1 MRKRLT
7 AVLLCFCML
16 FALLPASPAW
26 AETADDV
33 KYIYY
38 NLLSDGTLTRIEGSA
53 KNATIVESSDSVERI
68 TWKGGWYVVRKGDAV
83 TFNAPIE
90 IQGDVCLILEDD
102 CSMTT
107 NKSIIVNEGN
117 SLTIY
122 GQKESSGKLKID
134 GIANAAALGSE
145 PGKNCGKIIIY
156 GGDIK
161 VTGKGNGA
169 GIGGG
174 RVGDGGSGGDGG
186 DGYDGYISIYGG
198 KVEATGGSSIA
209 GFGGGAAGIGSGL
222 DGDDYWITI
231 YGGTVTAN
239 GSGGAAGIGCGQ
251 LDKSPANRGTIT
263 IFGGD
268 VTATGGGSAAG
279 IGGSREGGT
288 INIYDGTI
296 MATGGEFAAGIGG
309 GSGNAGGSITI
320 TGGTV
325 KATGGWD
332 GAGIGGSGYGGGGT
346 INISGG
352 EVTATGGGNGAG
364 IGGGGRGGSGG
375 DITITGGTVIAKGG
389 GNGACIGCGGAGG
402 SGGAITISG
411 GMVTATEGWPGIKGD
426 TFSTGQNGNA
436 ILYANTINPSSDQ
449 SQWSG
454 IIFQGGSGQV
464 YDSQTLAGDFTVE
477 EGQTL
482 TIAEGASLTVP
493 KNITLTNKG
502 TIPITGSGVLIN
514 NGKLDNSSG
523 LVTIAGNNS
532 VVNTNTGTI
541 IRGPQSAP
549 TPGEGYTIDYKEET
563 LSILSG
569 YEVFTAQNGGTEIFS
584 GGLSDSLGKTFY
596 IRKAEYITQFASDRT
611 EFTIPTRRKAPDA
624 PTVTDRTDTTIT
636 IDAVDGMEYRLE
648 DNGQWQTGQDGSLT
662 FGGLTAEKTYTIYA
676 RYAAVTSSES
686 PAFVSEESRA
696 QATTK
701 AAPGQAPAVT
711 GIDATDTTITL
722 PYNAEWEYSTDKQN
736 WNSTHEFTG
745 LMAATEYTFYVRVAE
760 TDDAEASTE
769 TKVKVY
775 TAYAAP
781 AAGTGYTIH
790 FDTETLTIDNGYEV
804 NTAVG
809 FTGTGIADGGSLA
822 GYTGKTLYIRHAAD
836 DDGAPASAAAELL
849 IPARPAAPQG
859 VTGDILKINGADTT
873 MEYSTDNGATWTAFT
888 DETVSSISAGTYW
901 VRYPAAAGTKF
912 ASESVEVTVT
922 QRSSGGGVTTY
933 PVTVADTE
941 HGTVTASHKRAS
953 RSTLITITATPDLGY
968 ELESLTVL
976 DSRGEE
982 ITLTDKGDGK
992 YTFTMPASKVTVEAS
1007 FLPTPL
1013 PFEDVTPGAWY
1024 ESAVR
1029 YAYFHNI
1036 MEGMS
1041 ETEFAPATALTRAMA
1056 AQILYNLEGQPT
1068 VSGENEFIDVS
1079 GWYETAVTWAAENG
1093 VATGYGD
1100 GTFQPGDSI
1109 TRQEFAQMLYNYAK
1123 YKGYDLTAAG
1133 DLSQFPDSN
1142 TVADWAEAAMSWA
1155 NGNELINGHDDGT
1168 IDAAG
1173 TAIRAQAASIL
1184 MRFDQNLVKS

>member
-90 IQGDVCLILEDD
+90 IQGDVCLILEDG

-145 PGKNCGKIIIY
+145 TGQNCGKIIIY

-174 RVGDGGSGGDGG
+174 RVGDDGSGGDGG
-186 DGYDGYISIYGG
+186 D
-198 KVEATGGSSIA
+198 
-209 GFGGGAAGIGSGL
+209 
-222 DGDDYWITI
+222 
-231 YGGTVTAN
+231 
-239 GSGGAAGIGCGQ
+239 
-251 LDKSPANRGTIT
+251 
-263 IFGGD
+263 
-268 VTATGGGSAAG
+268 VTAT
-279 IGGSREGGT
+279 GGSREGGT

-296 MATGGEFAAGIGG
+296 TATGGEFAAGIGG
-309 GSGNAGGSITI
+309 GTGGDITI

-325 KATGGWD
+325 KATGGRD
-332 GAGIGGSGYGGGGT
+332 GAGIGGGSGD
-346 INISGG
+346 
-352 EVTATGGGNGAG
+352 
-364 IGGGGRGGSGG
+364 SGG
-375 DITITGGTVIAKGG
+375 DITITGGGNGAVTISGG
-389 GNGACIGCGGAGG
+389 GNGACIGCGFDGDDYW
-402 SGGAITISG
+402 ITIYG
-411 GMVTATEGWPGIKGD
+411 GMVTATERWTGINGD
-426 TFSTGQNGNA
+426 TFSTGTGGDA
-436 ILYANTINPSSDQ
+436 ILYASSINPSSDQ

-464 YDSQTLAGDFTVE
+464 YGRQTLAGGFTVE
-477 EGQTL
+477 EDQTL
-482 TIAEGASLTVP
+482 AIADGASLTIP
-493 KNITLTNKG
+493 AGITLTNEG
-502 TIPITGSGVLIN
+502 TIPITDSGVLTN
-514 NGKLDNSSG
+514 QGTLDNSSG

-532 VVNTNTGTI
+532 VVNTGTI
-541 IRGPQSAP
+541 IRGPQTAP
-549 TPGEGYTIDYKEET
+549 VAGEGYTIDYEKET
-563 LSILSG
+563 LSIHSG
-569 YEVFTAQNGGTEIFS
+569 YEVFTAQSGGTEIFS
-584 GGLSDSLGKTFY
+584 GGLSDSLGETFY
-596 IRKAEYITQFASDRT
+596 IRKAEYITQNPSGWT
-611 EFTIPTRRKAPDA
+611 EFTIPIRRGAPDA

-636 IDAVDGMEYRLE
+636 ITAETGMEYRLE
-648 DNGQWQTGQDGSLT
+648 DNDQWQTGTDGSLT

-676 RYAAVTSSES
+676 RYAAVTSGES
-686 PAFVSEESRA
+686 PDFVSEESRA

-745 LMAATEYTFYVRVAE
+745 LKAAMEYTFYVRVAE
-760 TDDAEASTE
+760 TDDAEASQIADVT
-769 TKVKVY
+769 VY

-781 AAGTGYTIH
+781 QTGEGYSINYTA
-790 FDTETLTIDNGYEV
+790 ETITINSGYEV
-804 NTAVG
+804 NTAVD
-809 FTGTGIADGGSLA
+809 FTGTEIADGSSLA
-822 GYTGKTLYIRHAAD
+822 GYTGKILYIRHAAD
-836 DDGAPASAAAELL
+836 DDGAPASAAAELP

-859 VTGDILKINGADTT
+859 VTGGTLKINGADTT

-922 QRSSGGGVTTY
+922 RRSSGGVTTY

-941 HGTVTASHKRAS
+941 YGTVTASHKRAS

-1056 AQILYNLEGQPT
+1056 AQILYNLEGQPDL
-1068 VSGENEFIDVS
+1068 SGENLGYPYEDVNAEE
-1079 GWYETAVTWAAENG
+1079 WYGNAVYWARITG

-1100 GTFQPGDSI
+1100 GTFQPTDSI

-1123 YKGYDLTAAG
+1123 YKGYDLTAEG
-1133 DLSQFPDSN
+1133 DLSQFPDSGS
-1142 TVADWAEAAMSWA
+1142 VADWAEIAMSWA

-1168 IDAAG
+1168 IDAGG
-1173 TAIRAQAASIL
+1173 TAIRTQAASIL
-1184 MRFDQNLVKS
+1184 MRFDQNLVKN

>member
-90 IQGDVCLILEDD
+90 IQGDVCLILEDG

-145 PGKNCGKIIIY
+145 TGQNCGKIIIY

-174 RVGDGGSGGDGG
+174 RVGDDGSGGDGG
-186 DGYDGYISIYGG
+186 DGHDGYISIY
-198 KVEATGGSSIA
+198 GGSSIA
-209 GFGGGAAGIGSGL
+209 GFGGG
-222 DGDDYWITI
+222 
-231 YGGTVTAN
+231 
-239 GSGGAAGIGCGQ
+239 Q
-251 LDKSPANRGTIT
+251 LYESPAN
-263 IFGGD
+263 D
-268 VTATGGGSAAG
+268 
-279 IGGSREGGT
+279 GT

-296 MATGGEFAAGIGG
+296 TATGGEFAAGIGG
-309 GSGNAGGSITI
+309 GTGGDITI

-325 KATGGWD
+325 KATGGRD
-332 GAGIGGSGYGGGGT
+332 GAGIGGGSGD
-346 INISGG
+346 SGG
-352 EVTATGGGNGAG
+352 DITITGGMVTATGGGNGAV
-364 IGGGGRGGSGG
+364 
-375 DITITGGTVIAKGG
+375 TISGG
-389 GNGACIGCGGAGG
+389 GNGACIGCGF
-402 SGGAITISG
+402 
-411 GMVTATEGWPGIKGD
+411 D
-426 TFSTGQNGNA
+426 
-436 ILYANTINPSSDQ
+436 
-449 SQWSG
+449 
-454 IIFQGGSGQV
+454 
-464 YDSQTLAGDFTVE
+464 
-477 EGQTL
+477 
-482 TIAEGASLTVP
+482 GASLTIP
-493 KNITLTNKG
+493 AGITLTNEG
-502 TIPITGSGVLIN
+502 TIPITDSGVLTN
-514 NGKLDNSSG
+514 QGTLDNSSG

-532 VVNTNTGTI
+532 VVNTGTI
-541 IRGPQSAP
+541 IRGPQTAP
-549 TPGEGYTIDYKEET
+549 VAGEGYTIDYEKET
-563 LSILSG
+563 LSIHSG
-569 YEVFTAQNGGTEIFS
+569 YEVFTAQSGGTEIFS
-584 GGLSDSLGKTFY
+584 GGLSDSLGETFY
-596 IRKAEYITQFASDRT
+596 IRKAEYITQNPSGWT
-611 EFTIPTRRKAPDA
+611 EFTIPIRRGAPDA

-636 IDAVDGMEYRLE
+636 ITAETGMEYRLE
-648 DNGQWQTGQDGSLT
+648 DNDQWQTGTDGSLT

-676 RYAAVTSSES
+676 RYAAVTSGES
-686 PAFVSEESRA
+686 PDFVSEESRA

-745 LMAATEYTFYVRVAE
+745 LKAAMEYTFYVRVAE
-760 TDDAEASTE
+760 TDDAEASQIADVT
-769 TKVKVY
+769 VY

-781 AAGTGYTIH
+781 QTGEGYSINYTA
-790 FDTETLTIDNGYEV
+790 ETITINSGYEV
-804 NTAVG
+804 NTAVD
-809 FTGTGIADGGSLA
+809 FTGTEIADGSSLA
-822 GYTGKTLYIRHAAD
+822 GYTGKILYIRHAAD
-836 DDGAPASAAAELL
+836 DDGAPASAAAELP

-859 VTGDILKINGADTT
+859 VTGGTLKINGADTT

-922 QRSSGGGVTTY
+922 RRSSGGVTTY

-941 HGTVTASHKRAS
+941 YGTVTASHKRAS

-1056 AQILYNLEGQPT
+1056 AQILYNLEGQPDL
-1068 VSGENEFIDVS
+1068 SGENLGYPYEDVNAEE
-1079 GWYETAVTWAAENG
+1079 WYGNAVYWARITG

-1100 GTFQPGDSI
+1100 GTFQPTDSI

-1123 YKGYDLTAAG
+1123 YKGYDLTAEG
-1133 DLSQFPDSN
+1133 DLSQFPDSGS
-1142 TVADWAEAAMSWA
+1142 VADWAEIAMSWA

-1168 IDAAG
+1168 IDAGG
-1173 TAIRAQAASIL
+1173 TAIRTQAASIL
-1184 MRFDQNLVKS
+1184 MRFDQNLVKN

>member
-26 AETADDV
+26 AAATANDV
-33 KYIYY
+33 EYIYY
-38 NLLSDGTLTRIEGSA
+38 NYSPSTGTLTRIEDSA
-53 KNATIVESSDSVERI
+53 ENATIVESSDSIERI
-68 TWKGGWYVVRKGDAV
+68 TWNDGWYVVKGDAV

-90 IQGDVCLILEDD
+90 IQGDVCLILEDG

-107 NKSIIVNEGN
+107 SKSIIVNEGN

-134 GIANAAALGSE
+134 GNQNIAALGSE
-145 PGKNCGKIIIY
+145 TGKNCGKIIIY

-174 RVGDGGSGGDGG
+174 RVGDGGDGH
-186 DGYDGYISIYGG
+186 YGYISIYGG

-209 GFGGGAAGIGSGL
+209 GFGGGAAGIGSGF
-222 DGDDYWITI
+222 DGDYYWITI

-251 LDKSPANRGTIT
+251 LYESPANRGTIT

-296 MATGGEFAAGIGG
+296 TAIGGEFAAGIGG
-309 GSGNAGGSITI
+309 GTGGDITI

-325 KATGGWD
+325 KATGGRD
-332 GAGIGGSGYGGGGT
+332 GAGIGGSRYGGGT

-436 ILYANTINPSSDQ
+436 ILYASSINPSSDQ

-464 YDSQTLAGDFTVE
+464 YGHQTLAGDFTVE

-493 KNITLTNKG
+493 KDITLTNKG
-502 TIPITGSGVLIN
+502 TIPITGSGVLTN
-514 NGKLDNSSG
+514 QGTLDNSSG

-532 VVNTNTGTI
+532 VVNTGTI
-541 IRGPQSAP
+541 IRGPQTAP
-549 TPGEGYTIDYKEET
+549 AAGEGCTIDYEKET

-624 PTVTDRTDTTIT
+624 PTVTDRTDTTTIT
-636 IDAVDGMEYRLE
+636 AETGMEYRLE
-648 DNGQWQTGQDGSLT
+648 DNDQWQTGTDGSLT
-662 FGGLTAEKTYTIYA
+662 FGGLTAKQTYTIYA
-676 RYAAVTSSES
+676 RYAAVTSGES
-686 PAFVSEESRA
+686 PDFVSEESRA

-701 AAPGQAPAVT
+701 AAPG
-711 GIDATDTTITL
+711 
-722 PYNAEWEYSTDKQN
+722 
-736 WNSTHEFTG
+736 
-745 LMAATEYTFYVRVAE
+745 
-760 TDDAEASTE
+760 
-769 TKVKVY
+769 
-775 TAYAAP
+775 
-781 AAGTGYTIH
+781 
-790 FDTETLTIDNGYEV
+790 
-804 NTAVG
+804 
-809 FTGTGIADGGSLA
+809 
-822 GYTGKTLYIRHAAD
+822 
-836 DDGAPASAAAELL
+836 
-849 IPARPAAPQG
+849 
-859 VTGDILKINGADTT
+859 
-873 MEYSTDNGATWTAFT
+873 
-888 DETVSSISAGTYW
+888 
-901 VRYPAAAGTKF
+901 
-912 ASESVEVTVT
+912 
-922 QRSSGGGVTTY
+922 
-933 PVTVADTE
+933 
-941 HGTVTASHKRAS
+941 
-953 RSTLITITATPDLGY
+953 
-968 ELESLTVL
+968 
-976 DSRGEE
+976 
-982 ITLTDKGDGK
+982 
-992 YTFTMPASKVTVEAS
+992 
-1007 FLPTPL
+1007 
-1013 PFEDVTPGAWY
+1013 
-1024 ESAVR
+1024 
-1029 YAYFHNI
+1029 
-1036 MEGMS
+1036 
-1041 ETEFAPATALTRAMA
+1041 
-1056 AQILYNLEGQPT
+1056 
-1068 VSGENEFIDVS
+1068 
-1079 GWYETAVTWAAENG
+1079 
-1093 VATGYGD
+1093 
-1100 GTFQPGDSI
+1100 
-1109 TRQEFAQMLYNYAK
+1109 
-1123 YKGYDLTAAG
+1123 
-1133 DLSQFPDSN
+1133 
-1142 TVADWAEAAMSWA
+1142 
-1155 NGNELINGHDDGT
+1155 
-1168 IDAAG
+1168 
-1173 TAIRAQAASIL
+1173 
-1184 MRFDQNLVKS
+1184 

>member
-1 MRKRLT
+1 
-7 AVLLCFCML
+7 ML

-53 KNATIVESSDSVERI
+53 KNATIVESSDSVERL
-68 TWKGGWYVVRKGDAV
+68 TWKGGWYVVRGNDVKFD
-83 TFNAPIE
+83 APIKVE
-90 IQGDVCLILEDD
+90 GDVCLILEDG

-122 GQKESSGKLKID
+122 GQEKSSGKLKIN
-134 GIANAAALGSE
+134 GNQNIAALGSE
-145 PGKNCGKIIIY
+145 TGQNCGKIIIY

-174 RVGDGGSGGDGG
+174 KNGDGG
-186 DGYDGYISIYGG
+186 DGHDGYISIYGG

-209 GFGGGAAGIGSGL
+209 GFGGGAAGIGSGF

-251 LDKSPANRGTIT
+251 LYKSSANRGTIT

-296 MATGGEFAAGIGG
+296 TAIGGEFAAGIGG
-309 GSGNAGGSITI
+309 GSGNAGGSIKI

-352 EVTATGGGNGAG
+352 EVTATGGGNAAG

-375 DITITGGTVIAKGG
+375 DITITGGTVTAESE
-389 GNGACIGCGGAGG
+389 GNGAGIGCGG
-402 SGGAITISG
+402 SGGRGGDITISG
-411 GMVTATEGWPGIKGD
+411 GMVTATEGWPSGINGD
-426 TFSTGQNGNA
+426 TFSTGENGNA
-436 ILYANTINPSSDQ
+436 ILYAKSINPSSGQ
-449 SQWSG
+449 SHWSG
-454 IIFQGGSGQV
+454 IIFQDNSGQV
-464 YDSQTLAGDFTVE
+464 YGSQTLAGDFTVA

-482 TIAEGASLTVP
+482 AIAEGASLTIP
-493 KNITLTNKG
+493 AGMKLTNEG
-502 TIPITGSGVLIN
+502 TIPITGNGVLTN
-514 NGKLDNSSG
+514 QGTLDNSSG

-532 VVNTNTGTI
+532 VVNTGTI
-541 IRGPQSAP
+541 IKGPQSAP
-549 TPGEGYTIDYKEET
+549 TPGEGYTIDYEKET

-569 YEVFTAQNGGTEIFS
+569 YEVFTDQNGGGKIFS
-584 GGLSDSLGKTFY
+584 GSLSDSLGKTFY
-596 IRKAEYITQFASDRT
+596 IRKAEYITQYASDRT
-611 EFTIPTRRKAPDA
+611 EFTIPIRREAPDA

-636 IDAVDGMEYRLE
+636 ITAETGMEYRLE
-648 DNGQWQTGQDGSLT
+648 DNDQWQTGTDGSLT
-662 FGGLTAEKTYTIYA
+662 FDGLTAEKTYTIYA
-676 RYAAVTSSES
+676 RYAAVTSGES
-686 PAFVSEESRA
+686 PAFVSEESSA

-701 AAPGQAPAVT
+701 AAPGQAPTVT

-722 PYNAEWEYSTDKQN
+722 PYNAAWEYSTDKQN
-736 WNSTHEFTG
+736 WNSTHEFIG
-745 LMAATEYTFYVRVAE
+745 LTPAEEYTFYVRVAE
-760 TDDAEASTE
+760 TNDAEASQIAVVT
-769 TKVKVY
+769 VY

-781 AAGTGYTIH
+781 LPGEGYSINYTAETI
-790 FDTETLTIDNGYEV
+790 TINSGYEV
-804 NTAVG
+804 NTAED
-809 FTGTGIADGGSLA
+809 FTGTEIADGSSLA

-836 DDGAPASAAAELL
+836 DGGAPASAAAELP

-859 VTGDILKINGADTT
+859 VTGGILIINGADTT

-922 QRSSGGGVTTY
+922 RRSSGGGVTTY

-953 RSTLITITATPDLGY
+953 RSTLITITVTPETGY

-976 DSRGEE
+976 DSWGEE
-982 ITLTDKGDGK
+982 ITLTDKGNGN
-992 YTFTMPASKVTVEAS
+992 YTFTMPSGRVTVDAT
-1007 FLPTPL
+1007 FTPAPL
-1013 PFEDVTPGAWY
+1013 PFEDVAPGAWY

-1041 ETEFAPATALTRAMA
+1041 ETEFSPNTEVTRAQA
-1056 AQILYNLEGQPT
+1056 VQILYNLEGQPDI
-1068 VSGENEFIDVS
+1068 SDENLGYPYEDVNAEE
-1079 GWYETAVTWAAENG
+1079 WYGNAVYWARITG

-1123 YKGYDLTAAG
+1123 YKGYDLTAEG
-1133 DLSQFPDSN
+1133 DLSQFPDSGS
-1142 TVADWAEAAMSWA
+1142 VADWAETAMSWA
-1155 NGNELINGHDDGT
+1155 NGNELINGHDNGT
-1168 IDAAG
+1168 IDAGG

-1184 MRFDQNLVKS
+1184 MKFDQNLVKN

>member
-90 IQGDVCLILEDD
+90 IQGDVCLILEDG

-145 PGKNCGKIIIY
+145 TGQNCGKIIIY

-174 RVGDGGSGGDGG
+174 SGDSGGDITITGG
-186 DGYDGYISIYGG
+186 M
-198 KVEATGGSSIA
+198 VTATGGGNGAVTIS
-209 GFGGGAAGIGSGL
+209 GGGNGACIGCGF

-231 YGGTVTAN
+231 YGG
-239 GSGGAAGIGCGQ
+239 
-251 LDKSPANRGTIT
+251 
-263 IFGGD
+263 
-268 VTATGGGSAAG
+268 
-279 IGGSREGGT
+279 
-288 INIYDGTI
+288 
-296 MATGGEFAAGIGG
+296 
-309 GSGNAGGSITI
+309 
-320 TGGTV
+320 
-325 KATGGWD
+325 
-332 GAGIGGSGYGGGGT
+332 
-346 INISGG
+346 
-352 EVTATGGGNGAG
+352 
-364 IGGGGRGGSGG
+364 
-375 DITITGGTVIAKGG
+375 
-389 GNGACIGCGGAGG
+389 
-402 SGGAITISG
+402 
-411 GMVTATEGWPGIKGD
+411 MVTATERWTGINGD
-426 TFSTGQNGNA
+426 TFSTGTGGDA
-436 ILYANTINPSSDQ
+436 ILYASSINPSSDQ

-464 YDSQTLAGDFTVE
+464 YGRQTLAGGFTVE

-482 TIAEGASLTVP
+482 AIADGASLTIP
-493 KNITLTNKG
+493 AGITLTNEG
-502 TIPITGSGVLIN
+502 TIPITDSGVLTN
-514 NGKLDNSSG
+514 QGTLDNSSG

-532 VVNTNTGTI
+532 VVNTGTI
-541 IRGPQSAP
+541 IRGPQTAP
-549 TPGEGYTIDYKEET
+549 VAGEGYTIDYEKET
-563 LSILSG
+563 LSIHSG
-569 YEVFTAQNGGTEIFS
+569 YEVFTAQSGGTEIFS
-584 GGLSDSLGKTFY
+584 GGLSDSLGETFY
-596 IRKAEYITQFASDRT
+596 IRKAEYITQNPSGWT
-611 EFTIPTRRKAPDA
+611 EFTIPIRRGAPDA

-636 IDAVDGMEYRLE
+636 ITAETGMEYRLE
-648 DNGQWQTGQDGSLT
+648 DNDQWQTGTDGSLT

-676 RYAAVTSSES
+676 RYAAVTSGES
-686 PAFVSEESRA
+686 PDFVSEESRA

-745 LMAATEYTFYVRVAE
+745 LKAAMEYTFYVRVAE
-760 TDDAEASTE
+760 TDDAEASQIADVT
-769 TKVKVY
+769 VY

-781 AAGTGYTIH
+781 QTGEGYSINYTA
-790 FDTETLTIDNGYEV
+790 ETITINSGYEV
-804 NTAVG
+804 NTAVD
-809 FTGTGIADGGSLA
+809 FTGTEIADGSSLA
-822 GYTGKTLYIRHAAD
+822 GYTGKILYIRHAAD
-836 DDGAPASAAAELL
+836 DDGAPASAAAELP

-859 VTGDILKINGADTT
+859 VTGGTLKINGADTT
-873 MEYSTDNGATWTAFT
+873 MEYSTENGATWTAFT

-912 ASESVEVTVT
+912 ASESVEVIVT
-922 QRSSGGGVTTY
+922 RRSSGGVTTY

-941 HGTVTASHKRAS
+941 YGTVTASHKRAS

-1056 AQILYNLEGQPT
+1056 AQILYNLEGQPDL
-1068 VSGENEFIDVS
+1068 SGENLGYPYEDVNAEE
-1079 GWYETAVTWAAENG
+1079 WYGNAVYWARITG

-1100 GTFQPGDSI
+1100 GTFQPTDSI

-1123 YKGYDLTAAG
+1123 YKGYDLTAEG
-1133 DLSQFPDSN
+1133 DLSQFPDSGS
-1142 TVADWAEAAMSWA
+1142 VADWAEIAMSWA

-1168 IDAAG
+1168 IDAGG
-1173 TAIRAQAASIL
+1173 TAIRTQAASIL
-1184 MRFDQNLVKS
+1184 MRFDQNLVKN

>member
-90 IQGDVCLILEDD
+90 IQGDVCLILEDG

-145 PGKNCGKIIIY
+145 TGQNCGKIIIY

-174 RVGDGGSGGDGG
+174 RVGDDGSGGDGG
-186 DGYDGYISIYGG
+186 DGHDGYISIY
-198 KVEATGGSSIA
+198 GGSSIA
-209 GFGGGAAGIGSGL
+209 GFGGG
-222 DGDDYWITI
+222 
-231 YGGTVTAN
+231 
-239 GSGGAAGIGCGQ
+239 Q
-251 LDKSPANRGTIT
+251 LYESPANDGTIT

-268 VTATGGGSAAG
+268 VTAT
-279 IGGSREGGT
+279 GGSREGGT

-296 MATGGEFAAGIGG
+296 TATGGEFAAGIGG
-309 GSGNAGGSITI
+309 GTGGDITI

-325 KATGGWD
+325 KATGGRD
-332 GAGIGGSGYGGGGT
+332 GAGIGGGSGD
-346 INISGG
+346 SGG
-352 EVTATGGGNGAG
+352 DITITGGMVTATGGGNGAV
-364 IGGGGRGGSGG
+364 
-375 DITITGGTVIAKGG
+375 TISGG
-389 GNGACIGCGGAGG
+389 GNGACIGCGFDGDDYW
-402 SGGAITISG
+402 ITIYG
-411 GMVTATEGWPGIKGD
+411 GMVTATERWTGINGD
-426 TFSTGQNGNA
+426 TFSTGTGGDA
-436 ILYANTINPSSDQ
+436 ILYASSINPSSDQ

-464 YDSQTLAGDFTVE
+464 YGRQTLAGGFTVE

-482 TIAEGASLTVP
+482 AIADGASLTIP
-493 KNITLTNKG
+493 AGITLTNEG
-502 TIPITGSGVLIN
+502 TIPITDSGVLTN
-514 NGKLDNSSG
+514 QGTLDNSSG

-532 VVNTNTGTI
+532 VVNTGTI
-541 IRGPQSAP
+541 IRGPQTAP
-549 TPGEGYTIDYKEET
+549 VAGEGYTIDYEKET
-563 LSILSG
+563 LSIHSG
-569 YEVFTAQNGGTEIFS
+569 YEVFTAQSGGTEIFS
-584 GGLSDSLGKTFY
+584 GGLSDSLGETFY
-596 IRKAEYITQFASDRT
+596 IRKAEYITQNPSGWT
-611 EFTIPTRRKAPDA
+611 EFTIPIRRGAPDA

-636 IDAVDGMEYRLE
+636 ITAETGMEYRLE
-648 DNGQWQTGQDGSLT
+648 DNDQWQTGTDGSLT

-676 RYAAVTSSES
+676 RYAAVTSGES
-686 PAFVSEESRA
+686 PDFVSEKSRA

-745 LMAATEYTFYVRVAE
+745 LKAAMEYTFYVRVAE
-760 TDDAEASTE
+760 TDDAEASQIADVT
-769 TKVKVY
+769 VY

-781 AAGTGYTIH
+781 QTGEGYSINYTA
-790 FDTETLTIDNGYEV
+790 ETITINSGYEV
-804 NTAVG
+804 NTAVD
-809 FTGTGIADGGSLA
+809 FTGTEIADGSSLA
-822 GYTGKTLYIRHAAD
+822 GYTGKILYIRHAAD
-836 DDGAPASAAAELL
+836 DDGAPASAAAELP

-859 VTGDILKINGADTT
+859 VTGGTLKINGADTT

-922 QRSSGGGVTTY
+922 RRSSGGVTTY

-941 HGTVTASHKRAS
+941 YGTVTASHKRAS

-1056 AQILYNLEGQPT
+1056 AQILYNLEGQPDL
-1068 VSGENEFIDVS
+1068 SGENLGYPYEDVNAEE
-1079 GWYETAVTWAAENG
+1079 WYGNAVCWARITG

-1100 GTFQPGDSI
+1100 GTFQPTDSI

-1123 YKGYDLTAAG
+1123 YKGYDLTAEG
-1133 DLSQFPDSN
+1133 DLSQFPDSGS
-1142 TVADWAEAAMSWA
+1142 VADWAEIAMSWA

-1168 IDAAG
+1168 IDAGG
-1173 TAIRAQAASIL
+1173 TAIRTQAASIL
-1184 MRFDQNLVKS
+1184 MRFDQNLVKN

>member
-68 TWKGGWYVVRKGDAV
+68 TWKGGGSGD
-83 TFNAPIE
+83 
-90 IQGDVCLILEDD
+90 
-102 CSMTT
+102 S
-107 NKSIIVNEGN
+107 
-117 SLTIY
+117 
-122 GQKESSGKLKID
+122 
-134 GIANAAALGSE
+134 
-145 PGKNCGKIIIY
+145 
-156 GGDIK
+156 GGDITITGGM
-161 VTGKGNGA
+161 VTATGGGNGA
-169 GIGGG
+169 VTISGGG
-174 RVGDGGSGGDGG
+174 NGACIGC
-186 DGYDGYISIYGG
+186 
-198 KVEATGGSSIA
+198 
-209 GFGGGAAGIGSGL
+209 GF

-231 YGGTVTAN
+231 YGG
-239 GSGGAAGIGCGQ
+239 
-251 LDKSPANRGTIT
+251 
-263 IFGGD
+263 
-268 VTATGGGSAAG
+268 
-279 IGGSREGGT
+279 
-288 INIYDGTI
+288 
-296 MATGGEFAAGIGG
+296 
-309 GSGNAGGSITI
+309 
-320 TGGTV
+320 
-325 KATGGWD
+325 
-332 GAGIGGSGYGGGGT
+332 
-346 INISGG
+346 
-352 EVTATGGGNGAG
+352 
-364 IGGGGRGGSGG
+364 
-375 DITITGGTVIAKGG
+375 
-389 GNGACIGCGGAGG
+389 
-402 SGGAITISG
+402 
-411 GMVTATEGWPGIKGD
+411 MVTATERWTGINGD
-426 TFSTGQNGNA
+426 TFSTGTGGDA
-436 ILYANTINPSSDQ
+436 ILYASSINPSSDQ

-464 YDSQTLAGDFTVE
+464 YGRQTLAGGFTVE

-482 TIAEGASLTVP
+482 AIADGASLTIP
-493 KNITLTNKG
+493 AGITLTNEG
-502 TIPITGSGVLIN
+502 TIPITDSGVLTN
-514 NGKLDNSSG
+514 QGTLDNSSG

-532 VVNTNTGTI
+532 VVNTGTI
-541 IRGPQSAP
+541 IRGPQTAP
-549 TPGEGYTIDYKEET
+549 VAGEGYTIDYEKET
-563 LSILSG
+563 LSIHSG
-569 YEVFTAQNGGTEIFS
+569 YEVFTAQSGGTEIFS
-584 GGLSDSLGKTFY
+584 GGLSDSLGETFY
-596 IRKAEYITQFASDRT
+596 IRKAEYITQNPSGWT
-611 EFTIPTRRKAPDA
+611 EFTIPIRRGAPDA

-636 IDAVDGMEYRLE
+636 ITAETGMEYRLE
-648 DNGQWQTGQDGSLT
+648 DNDQWQTGTDGSLT

-676 RYAAVTSSES
+676 RYAAVTSGES
-686 PAFVSEESRA
+686 PDFVSEESRA

-745 LMAATEYTFYVRVAE
+745 LKAAMEYTFYVRVAE
-760 TDDAEASTE
+760 TDDAEASQIADVT
-769 TKVKVY
+769 VY

-781 AAGTGYTIH
+781 QTGEGYSINYTA
-790 FDTETLTIDNGYEV
+790 ETITINSGYEV
-804 NTAVG
+804 NTAVD
-809 FTGTGIADGGSLA
+809 FTGTEIADGSSLA
-822 GYTGKTLYIRHAAD
+822 GYTGKILYIRHAAD
-836 DDGAPASAAAELL
+836 DDGAPASAAAELP

-859 VTGDILKINGADTT
+859 VTGGTLKINGADTT

-922 QRSSGGGVTTY
+922 RRSSGGVTTY

-941 HGTVTASHKRAS
+941 YGTVTASHKRAS

-1056 AQILYNLEGQPT
+1056 AQILYNLEGQPDL
-1068 VSGENEFIDVS
+1068 SGENLGYPYEDVNAEE
-1079 GWYETAVTWAAENG
+1079 WYGNAVYWARITG

-1100 GTFQPGDSI
+1100 GTFQPTDNI

-1123 YKGYDLTAAG
+1123 YKGYDLTAEG
-1133 DLSQFPDSN
+1133 DLSQFPDSGS
-1142 TVADWAEAAMSWA
+1142 VADWAEIAMSWA

-1168 IDAAG
+1168 IDAGG
-1173 TAIRAQAASIL
+1173 TAIRTQAASIL
-1184 MRFDQNLVKS
+1184 MRFDQNLVKN

>member
-1 MRKRLT
+1 M
-7 AVLLCFCML
+7 
-16 FALLPASPAW
+16 
-26 AETADDV
+26 
-33 KYIYY
+33 
-38 NLLSDGTLTRIEGSA
+38 
-53 KNATIVESSDSVERI
+53 
-68 TWKGGWYVVRKGDAV
+68 
-83 TFNAPIE
+83 
-90 IQGDVCLILEDD
+90 
-102 CSMTT
+102 
-107 NKSIIVNEGN
+107 
-117 SLTIY
+117 
-122 GQKESSGKLKID
+122 
-134 GIANAAALGSE
+134 
-145 PGKNCGKIIIY
+145 
-156 GGDIK
+156 
-161 VTGKGNGA
+161 
-169 GIGGG
+169 
-174 RVGDGGSGGDGG
+174 
-186 DGYDGYISIYGG
+186 
-198 KVEATGGSSIA
+198 
-209 GFGGGAAGIGSGL
+209 
-222 DGDDYWITI
+222 
-231 YGGTVTAN
+231 VTAY

-251 LDKSPANRGTIT
+251 LYESSANDGTIT
-263 IFGGD
+263 IFGGTI
-268 VTATGGGSAAG
+268 TANGGSSAAG
-279 IGGSREGGT
+279 IGGSREGGN
-288 INIYDGTI
+288 INIY
-296 MATGGEFAAGIGG
+296 GGEVTANGGEDYGAGIGG
-309 GSGNAGGSITI
+309 GSGNAGGSIKI

-332 GAGIGGSGYGGGGT
+332 GAGIGGSGYGGGT

-502 TIPITGSGVLIN
+502 TIPITGSGVLTN
-514 NGKLDNSSG
+514 KGTLDNDNG
-523 LVTIAGNNS
+523 LVTIVGDDS
-532 VVNTNTGTI
+532 VVNDNGTI
-541 IRGPQSAP
+541 IKGPQSPPAD
-549 TPGEGYTIDYKEET
+549 GEGYTIDYKEET

-569 YEVFTAQNGGTEIFS
+569 YEVFTAQNGGDKISS
-584 GGLSDSLGKTFY
+584 GGLSDSLGETFY
-596 IRKAEYITQFASDRT
+596 IRKAEYITQYASDWT
-611 EFTIPTRRKAPDA
+611 ALSIPTRRKAPDA

-636 IDAVDGMEYRLE
+636 ITAETGMEYRLE
-648 DNGQWQTGQDGSLT
+648 DNDQWQTGTDGSLT

-676 RYAAVTSSES
+676 RYAAVTSGES
-686 PAFVSEESRA
+686 PAFVSEESSA
-696 QATTK
+696 QAATK

-722 PYNAEWEYSTDKQN
+722 PYDVAWEYRMGNGTTWDSGTGAN
-736 WNSTHEFTG
+736 VFTG
-745 LMAATEYTFYVRVAE
+745 LKAATEYTFYVRVAE
-760 TDDAEASTE
+760 TDDAEASQE

-804 NTAVG
+804 NTAED
-809 FTGTGIADGGSLA
+809 FTGTGIASGGSLA

-836 DDGAPASAAAELL
+836 DDSAPASAAAELL

-922 QRSSGGGVTTY
+922 RRSSGGVTTY

-941 HGTVTASHKRAS
+941 YGTVTASHKRAS
-953 RSTLITITATPDLGY
+953 RSTLITITVTPETGY
-968 ELESLTVL
+968 ELENLTVL
-976 DSRGEE
+976 DSRGNE
-982 ITLTDKGDGK
+982 IALTDKGDGK
-992 YTFTMPASKVTVEAS
+992 YTFTMPRSAVTVEAT
-1007 FLPTPL
+1007 FAEIGTEPETPV
-1013 PFEDVTPGAWY
+1013 FTDVPA
-1024 ESAVR
+1024 SA
-1029 YAYFHNI
+1029 YY
-1036 MEGMS
+1036 
-1041 ETEFAPATALTRAMA
+1041 
-1056 AQILYNLEGQPT
+1056 Y
-1068 VSGENEFIDVS
+1068 D
-1079 GWYETAVTWAAENG
+1079 AVLWAVENG
-1093 VATGYGD
+1093 VTEGTSAT
-1100 GTFQPGDSI
+1100 TFSPDMSC
-1109 TRQEFAQMLYNYAK
+1109 TRAQMVTFLWR
-1123 YKGYDLTAAG
+1123 AAG
-1133 DLSQFPDSN
+1133 SPEPVTTTNPFTDVNSGVYYYDAVLWAVEQGITSGTSATTFAPDATCTRAQ
-1142 TVADWAEAAMSWA
+1142 TVTF
-1155 NGNELINGHDDGT
+1155 LYR
-1168 IDAAG
+1168 AAG
-1173 TAIRAQAASIL
+1173 SPAVSGGSFADVSADAYYADAVAWAVSEGVTVGTSDTTFSPDMNCTRAQIVTFMYRAA
-1184 MRFDQNLVKS
+1184 Q

>member
-53 KNATIVESSDSVERI
+53 KNATIVEGSNDQNRI
-68 TWKGGWYVVRKGDAV
+68 TWNSGWYVVQGDDV

-90 IQGDVCLILEDD
+90 IQGDVCLILEDG

-107 NKSIIVNEGN
+107 SKSIIVNEGN

-134 GIANAAALGSE
+134 GNQNIAALGSE
-145 PGKNCGKIIIY
+145 TGKNCGKIIIY

-174 RVGDGGSGGDGG
+174 RVGDGGDGH
-186 DGYDGYISIYGG
+186 YGYISIYGG

-209 GFGGGAAGIGSGL
+209 GFGGGAAGIGSGF

-251 LDKSPANRGTIT
+251 LYKSPANRGTIT

-296 MATGGEFAAGIGG
+296 TAIGGEFAAGIGG
-309 GSGNAGGSITI
+309 GSGNAGGSIKI
-320 TGGTV
+320 TGGKVT
-325 KATGGWD
+325 ANGGRD

-346 INISGG
+346 ITISGG

-375 DITITGGTVIAKGG
+375 DITITGGTVTAESE
-389 GNGACIGCGGAGG
+389 GNGAGIGCGGSGG
-402 SGGAITISG
+402 SGGDITISG
-411 GMVTATEGWPGIKGD
+411 GMVTATEGWPSGINGD
-426 TFSTGQNGNA
+426 TFSTGENGNA
-436 ILYANTINPSSDQ
+436 ILYAKSINPSSDQ

-493 KNITLTNKG
+493 KDITLTNKG
-502 TIPITGSGVLIN
+502 TIPITGSGVLTN
-514 NGKLDNSSG
+514 KGTLDNGNG
-523 LVTIAGNNS
+523 LVTIVGDDS
-532 VVNTNTGTI
+532 VVNDNGTI
-541 IRGPQSAP
+541 IKGPQSPPAD
-549 TPGEGYTIDYKEET
+549 GEGYTIDYEKET
-563 LSILSG
+563 LSIHSG
-569 YEVFTAQNGGTEIFS
+569 YEVFTAQSGGTEIFS
-584 GGLSDSLGKTFY
+584 GGLSDSLGETFY
-596 IRKAEYITQFASDRT
+596 IRKAEYITQNPSGWT

-636 IDAVDGMEYRLE
+636 ITAETGMEYRLE
-648 DNGQWQTGQDGSLT
+648 DNDQWQTGTDGSLT
-662 FGGLTAEKTYTIYA
+662 FGGLTAKQTYTIYA

-686 PAFVSEESRA
+686 PAFVSEVSSA
-696 QATTK
+696 QAATK
-701 AAPGQAPAVT
+701 AAPGQAPTVS
-711 GIDATDTTITL
+711 GILATDTTITL
-722 PYNAEWEYSTDKQN
+722 PYNAAWEYSTDKQD
-736 WNSTHEFTG
+736 WDSTHEFTG

-760 TDDAEASTE
+760 TDDAEASQE

-804 NTAVG
+804 NTAED
-809 FTGTGIADGGSLA
+809 FTGTGIASGGSLA

-836 DDGAPASAAAELL
+836 DDGAPASAAAELP

-922 QRSSGGGVTTY
+922 RRSSGGVTTY

-941 HGTVTASHKRAS
+941 YGTVTASHKRAS

-1056 AQILYNLEGQPT
+1056 AQILYNLEGQPDL
-1068 VSGENEFIDVS
+1068 SGENLGYPYEDVNAEE
-1079 GWYETAVTWAAENG
+1079 WYGNAVYWARITG

-1100 GTFQPGDSI
+1100 GTFQPTDSI

-1123 YKGYDLTAAG
+1123 YKGYDLTAEG
-1133 DLSQFPDSN
+1133 DLSQFPDSGS
-1142 TVADWAEAAMSWA
+1142 VADWAEIAMSWA

>member
-38 NLLSDGTLTRIEGSA
+38 NLLSDGTLTPIEDSA
-53 KNATIVESSDSVERI
+53 ENATIVESSDSIERI
-68 TWKGGWYVVRKGDAV
+68 TWNDGWYVVRGDAV

-102 CSMTT
+102 CSMAT

-122 GQKESSGKLKID
+122 GQKKSSGKLKID

-145 PGKNCGKIIIY
+145 TGQNCGKIIIY

-209 GFGGGAAGIGSGL
+209 G
-222 DGDDYWITI
+222 
-231 YGGTVTAN
+231 
-239 GSGGAAGIGCGQ
+239 
-251 LDKSPANRGTIT
+251 
-263 IFGGD
+263 FGGD

-436 ILYANTINPSSDQ
+436 ILYANTINPNSDQ

-464 YDSQTLAGDFTVE
+464 YGHQTLAGDFTVE

-493 KNITLTNKG
+493 KDITLTNKG
-502 TIPITGSGVLIN
+502 TIPITGSGVLTN
-514 NGKLDNSSG
+514 KGTLDNGNG
-523 LVTIAGNNS
+523 LVTIVGDDS
-532 VVNTNTGTI
+532 VVNDNGTI
-541 IRGPQSAP
+541 IKGPQSPPAD
-549 TPGEGYTIDYKEET
+549 GEGYTIDYEKET
-563 LSILSG
+563 LSIHSG
-569 YEVFTAQNGGTEIFS
+569 YEVFTAQSGGTEIFS

-611 EFTIPTRRKAPDA
+611 ALSIPTRREAPGA
-624 PTVTDRTDTTIT
+624 PQVTDRTDASIT
-636 IDAVDGMEYRLE
+636 IAAEDGMEYRLE

-676 RYAAVTSSES
+676 RYAAVTSGES
-686 PAFVSEESRA
+686 PAFVSEESSA
-696 QATTK
+696 QAATK
-701 AAPGQAPAVT
+701 AAPGQAPTVT
-711 GIDATDTTITL
+711 GILATDTTITL
-722 PYNAEWEYSTDKQN
+722 PYDVAWEYRMGNGTTWDSGTGAN
-736 WNSTHEFTG
+736 VFTG
-745 LMAATEYTFYVRVAE
+745 LKAATEYTFYVRVAE
-760 TDDAEASTE
+760 TDDAEASQE

-804 NTAVG
+804 NTAED
-809 FTGTGIADGGSLA
+809 FTGTGIASGGSLA

-922 QRSSGGGVTTY
+922 RRSSGGVTTY

-941 HGTVTASHKRAS
+941 YGTVTASHKRAS
-953 RSTLITITATPDLGY
+953 RSTLITITVTPETGY
-968 ELESLTVL
+968 ELENLTVL
-976 DSRGEE
+976 DSRGNE
-982 ITLTDKGDGK
+982 IALTDKGDGK

-1123 YKGYDLTAAG
+1123 YKGYDLTAEG
-1133 DLSQFPDSN
+1133 DLSQFPDSGS
-1142 TVADWAEAAMSWA
+1142 VADWAEIAMSWA
-1155 NGNELINGHDDGT
+1155 NGNKLINGHDDGT
-1168 IDAAG
+1168 IDAGG
-1173 TAIRAQAASIL
+1173 TAIRTQAASIL
-1184 MRFDQNLVKS
+1184 MRFDQNLVKN

>member
-90 IQGDVCLILEDD
+90 IQGDVCLILEDG

-145 PGKNCGKIIIY
+145 TGQNCGKIIIY

-174 RVGDGGSGGDGG
+174 RVGDDGSGGDGG
-186 DGYDGYISIYGG
+186 DGHDGYISIY
-198 KVEATGGSSIA
+198 GGSSIA
-209 GFGGGAAGIGSGL
+209 GFGGG
-222 DGDDYWITI
+222 
-231 YGGTVTAN
+231 
-239 GSGGAAGIGCGQ
+239 Q
-251 LDKSPANRGTIT
+251 LYESPAN
-263 IFGGD
+263 D
-268 VTATGGGSAAG
+268 
-279 IGGSREGGT
+279 GT

-296 MATGGEFAAGIGG
+296 TATGGEFAAGIGG
-309 GSGNAGGSITI
+309 GTGGDITI

-325 KATGGWD
+325 KATGGRD
-332 GAGIGGSGYGGGGT
+332 GAGIGGGSGD
-346 INISGG
+346 SGG
-352 EVTATGGGNGAG
+352 DITITGGMVTATGGGNGAV
-364 IGGGGRGGSGG
+364 
-375 DITITGGTVIAKGG
+375 TISGG
-389 GNGACIGCGGAGG
+389 GNGACIGCGFDGDDYW
-402 SGGAITISG
+402 ITIYG
-411 GMVTATEGWPGIKGD
+411 GMVTATERWTGINGD
-426 TFSTGQNGNA
+426 TFSTGTGGDA
-436 ILYANTINPSSDQ
+436 ILYASSINPSSDQ

-464 YDSQTLAGDFTVE
+464 YGRQTLAGGFTVE

-482 TIAEGASLTVP
+482 AIADGASLTIP
-493 KNITLTNKG
+493 AGITLTNEG
-502 TIPITGSGVLIN
+502 TIPITDSGVLTN
-514 NGKLDNSSG
+514 QGTLDNSSG

-532 VVNTNTGTI
+532 VVNTGTI
-541 IRGPQSAP
+541 IRGPQTAP
-549 TPGEGYTIDYKEET
+549 VAGEGYTIDYEKET
-563 LSILSG
+563 LSIHSG
-569 YEVFTAQNGGTEIFS
+569 YEVFTAQSGGTEIFS
-584 GGLSDSLGKTFY
+584 GGLSDSLGETFY
-596 IRKAEYITQFASDRT
+596 IRKAEYITQNPSGWT
-611 EFTIPTRRKAPDA
+611 EFTIPIRRGAPDA

-636 IDAVDGMEYRLE
+636 ITAETGMEYRLE
-648 DNGQWQTGQDGSLT
+648 DNDQWQTGTDGSLT

-676 RYAAVTSSES
+676 RYAAVTSGES
-686 PAFVSEESRA
+686 PDFVSEESRA

-745 LMAATEYTFYVRVAE
+745 LKAAMEYTFYVRVAE
-760 TDDAEASTE
+760 TDDAEASQIADVT
-769 TKVKVY
+769 VY

-781 AAGTGYTIH
+781 QTGEGYSINYTA
-790 FDTETLTIDNGYEV
+790 ETITINSGYEV
-804 NTAVG
+804 NTAVD
-809 FTGTGIADGGSLA
+809 FTGTEIADGSSLA
-822 GYTGKTLYIRHAAD
+822 GYTGKILYIRHAAD
-836 DDGAPASAAAELL
+836 DDGAPASAAAELP

-859 VTGDILKINGADTT
+859 VTGGTLKINGADTT

-922 QRSSGGGVTTY
+922 RRSSGGVTTY

-941 HGTVTASHKRAS
+941 YGTVTASHKRAS

-1056 AQILYNLEGQPT
+1056 AQILYNLEGQPDL
-1068 VSGENEFIDVS
+1068 SGENLGYPYEDVNAEE
-1079 GWYETAVTWAAENG
+1079 WYGNAVYWARITG

-1100 GTFQPGDSI
+1100 GTFQPTDSI

-1123 YKGYDLTAAG
+1123 YKGYDLTAEG
-1133 DLSQFPDSN
+1133 DLSQFPDSGS
-1142 TVADWAEAAMSWA
+1142 VADWAEIAMSWA

-1168 IDAAG
+1168 IDAGG
-1173 TAIRAQAASIL
+1173 TAIRTQAASIL
-1184 MRFDQNLVKS
+1184 MRFDQNLVKN

>member
-90 IQGDVCLILEDD
+90 IQGDVCLILEDG

-145 PGKNCGKIIIY
+145 TGQNCGKIIIY
-156 GGDIK
+156 GGD
-161 VTGKGNGA
+161 
-169 GIGGG
+169 
-174 RVGDGGSGGDGG
+174 
-186 DGYDGYISIYGG
+186 
-198 KVEATGGSSIA
+198 
-209 GFGGGAAGIGSGL
+209 
-222 DGDDYWITI
+222 
-231 YGGTVTAN
+231 
-239 GSGGAAGIGCGQ
+239 
-251 LDKSPANRGTIT
+251 
-263 IFGGD
+263 
-268 VTATGGGSAAG
+268 VTAT
-279 IGGSREGGT
+279 GGSREGGT

-296 MATGGEFAAGIGG
+296 TATGGEFAAGIGG
-309 GSGNAGGSITI
+309 GTGGDITI

-325 KATGGWD
+325 KATGGRD
-332 GAGIGGSGYGGGGT
+332 GAGIGGGSGD
-346 INISGG
+346 
-352 EVTATGGGNGAG
+352 
-364 IGGGGRGGSGG
+364 SGG
-375 DITITGGTVIAKGG
+375 DITITGGGNGAVTISGG
-389 GNGACIGCGGAGG
+389 GNGACIGCGFDGDDYW
-402 SGGAITISG
+402 ITIYG
-411 GMVTATEGWPGIKGD
+411 GMVTATERWTGINGD
-426 TFSTGQNGNA
+426 TFSTGTGGDA
-436 ILYANTINPSSDQ
+436 ILYASSINPSSDQ

-464 YDSQTLAGDFTVE
+464 YGRQTLAGGFTVE
-477 EGQTL
+477 EDQTL
-482 TIAEGASLTVP
+482 AIADGASLTIP
-493 KNITLTNKG
+493 AGITLTNEG
-502 TIPITGSGVLIN
+502 TIPITDSGVLTN
-514 NGKLDNSSG
+514 QGTLDNSSG

-532 VVNTNTGTI
+532 VVNTGTI
-541 IRGPQSAP
+541 IRGPQTAP
-549 TPGEGYTIDYKEET
+549 VAGEGYTIDYEKET
-563 LSILSG
+563 LSIHSG
-569 YEVFTAQNGGTEIFS
+569 YEVFTAQSGGTEIFS
-584 GGLSDSLGKTFY
+584 GGLSDSLGETFY
-596 IRKAEYITQFASDRT
+596 IRKAEYITQNPSGWT
-611 EFTIPTRRKAPDA
+611 EFTIPIRRGAPDA

-636 IDAVDGMEYRLE
+636 ITAETGMEYRLE
-648 DNGQWQTGQDGSLT
+648 DNDQWQTGTDGSLT

-676 RYAAVTSSES
+676 RYAAVTSGES
-686 PAFVSEESRA
+686 PDFVSEESRA

-745 LMAATEYTFYVRVAE
+745 LKAAMEYTFYVRVAE
-760 TDDAEASTE
+760 TDDAEASQIADVT
-769 TKVKVY
+769 VY

-781 AAGTGYTIH
+781 QTGEGYSINYTA
-790 FDTETLTIDNGYEV
+790 ETITINSGYEV
-804 NTAVG
+804 NTAVD
-809 FTGTGIADGGSLA
+809 FTGTEIADGSSLA
-822 GYTGKTLYIRHAAD
+822 GYTGKILYIRHAAD
-836 DDGAPASAAAELL
+836 DDGAPASAAAELP

-859 VTGDILKINGADTT
+859 VTGGTLKINGADTT

-922 QRSSGGGVTTY
+922 RRSSGGVTTY

-941 HGTVTASHKRAS
+941 YGTVTASHKRAS

-1056 AQILYNLEGQPT
+1056 AQILYNLEGQPDL
-1068 VSGENEFIDVS
+1068 SGENLGYPYEDVNAEE
-1079 GWYETAVTWAAENG
+1079 WYGNAVYWARITG

-1100 GTFQPGDSI
+1100 GTFQPTDSI

-1123 YKGYDLTAAG
+1123 YKGYDLTAEG
-1133 DLSQFPDSN
+1133 DLSQFPDSGS
-1142 TVADWAEAAMSWA
+1142 VADWAEIAMSWA

-1168 IDAAG
+1168 IDAGG
-1173 TAIRAQAASIL
+1173 TAIRTQAASIL
-1184 MRFDQNLVKS
+1184 MRFDQNLVKN

>member
-90 IQGDVCLILEDD
+90 IQGDVCLILEDG

-145 PGKNCGKIIIY
+145 TGQNCGKIIIY

-174 RVGDGGSGGDGG
+174 RVGDDGSGGDGG
-186 DGYDGYISIYGG
+186 D
-198 KVEATGGSSIA
+198 
-209 GFGGGAAGIGSGL
+209 
-222 DGDDYWITI
+222 
-231 YGGTVTAN
+231 
-239 GSGGAAGIGCGQ
+239 
-251 LDKSPANRGTIT
+251 
-263 IFGGD
+263 
-268 VTATGGGSAAG
+268 VTAT
-279 IGGSREGGT
+279 GGSREGGT

-296 MATGGEFAAGIGG
+296 TATGGEFAAGIGG
-309 GSGNAGGSITI
+309 GTGGDITI

-325 KATGGWD
+325 KATGGRD
-332 GAGIGGSGYGGGGT
+332 GAGIGGGSGD
-346 INISGG
+346 
-352 EVTATGGGNGAG
+352 
-364 IGGGGRGGSGG
+364 SGG
-375 DITITGGTVIAKGG
+375 DITITGGGNGAVTISGG
-389 GNGACIGCGGAGG
+389 GNGACIGCGFDGDDYW
-402 SGGAITISG
+402 ITIYG
-411 GMVTATEGWPGIKGD
+411 GMVTATERWTGINGD
-426 TFSTGQNGNA
+426 TFSTGTGGDA
-436 ILYANTINPSSDQ
+436 ILYASSINPSSDQ

-464 YDSQTLAGDFTVE
+464 YGRQTLAGGFTVE

-482 TIAEGASLTVP
+482 AIADGASLTIP
-493 KNITLTNKG
+493 AGITLTNEG
-502 TIPITGSGVLIN
+502 TIPITDSGVLTN
-514 NGKLDNSSG
+514 QGTLDNSSG

-532 VVNTNTGTI
+532 VVNTGTI
-541 IRGPQSAP
+541 IRGPQTAP
-549 TPGEGYTIDYKEET
+549 VAGEGYTIDYEKET
-563 LSILSG
+563 LSIHSG
-569 YEVFTAQNGGTEIFS
+569 YEVFTAQSGGTEIFS
-584 GGLSDSLGKTFY
+584 GGLSDSLGETFY
-596 IRKAEYITQFASDRT
+596 IRKAEYITQNPSGWT
-611 EFTIPTRRKAPDA
+611 EFTIPIRRGAPDA

-636 IDAVDGMEYRLE
+636 ITAETGMEYRLE
-648 DNGQWQTGQDGSLT
+648 DNDQWQTGTDGSLT

-676 RYAAVTSSES
+676 RYAAVTSGES
-686 PAFVSEESRA
+686 PDFVSEESRA

-745 LMAATEYTFYVRVAE
+745 LKAAMEYTFYVRVAE
-760 TDDAEASTE
+760 TDDAEASQIADVT
-769 TKVKVY
+769 VY

-781 AAGTGYTIH
+781 QTGEGYSINYTA
-790 FDTETLTIDNGYEV
+790 ETITINSGYEV
-804 NTAVG
+804 NTAVD
-809 FTGTGIADGGSLA
+809 FTGTEIADGSSLA
-822 GYTGKTLYIRHAAD
+822 GYTGKILYIRHAAD
-836 DDGAPASAAAELL
+836 DDGAPASAAAELP

-859 VTGDILKINGADTT
+859 VTGGTLKINGADTT

-922 QRSSGGGVTTY
+922 RRSSGGVTTY

-941 HGTVTASHKRAS
+941 YGTVTASHKRAS

-1056 AQILYNLEGQPT
+1056 AQILYNLEGQPDL
-1068 VSGENEFIDVS
+1068 SGENLGYPYEDVNAEE
-1079 GWYETAVTWAAENG
+1079 WYGNAVYWARITG

-1100 GTFQPGDSI
+1100 GTFRPTDSI

-1123 YKGYDLTAAG
+1123 YKGYDLTAEG
-1133 DLSQFPDSN
+1133 DLSQFPDSGS
-1142 TVADWAEAAMSWA
+1142 VADWAEIAMSWA

-1168 IDAAG
+1168 IDAGG
-1173 TAIRAQAASIL
+1173 TAIRTQAASIL
-1184 MRFDQNLVKS
+1184 MRFDQNLVKN

>member
-53 KNATIVESSDSVERI
+53 KNATIVESSDSVERL
-68 TWKGGWYVVRKGDAV
+68 TWKGGWYVVRGNDVKFD
-83 TFNAPIE
+83 APIKVE
-90 IQGDVCLILEDD
+90 GDVCLILEDG

-122 GQKESSGKLKID
+122 GQEKSSGKLKIN
-134 GIANAAALGSE
+134 GNQNIAALGSE
-145 PGKNCGKIIIY
+145 TGQNCGKIIIY

-174 RVGDGGSGGDGG
+174 KNGDGG
-186 DGYDGYISIYGG
+186 DGHDGYISIYGG

-209 GFGGGAAGIGSGL
+209 GFGGGAAGIGSGF

-251 LDKSPANRGTIT
+251 LYKSSANRGTIT

-296 MATGGEFAAGIGG
+296 TAIGGEFAAGIGG
-309 GSGNAGGSITI
+309 GTGGDITI
-320 TGGTV
+320 TGGKVT
-325 KATGGWD
+325 ANGGRD

-346 INISGG
+346 ITIYGG
-352 EVTATGGGNGAG
+352 EVTATGGGNAAG

-375 DITITGGTVIAKGG
+375 DITITGGTVTAESE
-389 GNGACIGCGGAGG
+389 GNGAGIGCGGSGG
-402 SGGAITISG
+402 SGGDITISG
-411 GMVTATEGWPGIKGD
+411 GMVTATEGWPSGINGD

-436 ILYANTINPSSDQ
+436 ILYAKSINPSSGQ

-454 IIFQGGSGQV
+454 IIFQDNSGQV
-464 YDSQTLAGDFTVE
+464 YGSQTLAGDFTVA

-482 TIAEGASLTVP
+482 AIAEGASLTIP
-493 KNITLTNKG
+493 AGMKLTNEG
-502 TIPITGSGVLIN
+502 TIPITGSGVLTNQGTLN
-514 NGKLDNSSG
+514 NKSG
-523 LVTIAGNNS
+523 LVTIVGDDS
-532 VVNTNTGTI
+532 VVNDNGTI
-541 IRGPQSAP
+541 IKGPQSAP
-549 TPGEGYTIDYKEET
+549 TPGEGYTIDYEKET

-569 YEVFTAQNGGTEIFS
+569 YEAFTDQNGGDKIFS
-584 GGLSDSLGKTFY
+584 GSLSDSLGKTFY
-596 IRKAEYITQFASDRT
+596 IRKAEYITQYASDRT
-611 EFTIPTRRKAPDA
+611 EFTIPIRREAPA
-624 PTVTDRTDTTIT
+624 KPQVTDRTDTTIT

-648 DNGQWQTGQDGSLT
+648 DNGQWQTGTDGSLT
-662 FGGLTAEKTYTIYA
+662 FGDLTAKQTYTIYA
-676 RYAAVTSSES
+676 RYAAVTSGDS
-686 PAFVSEESRA
+686 PAFVSKESSA
-696 QATTK
+696 QAATK
-701 AAPGQAPAVT
+701 AAPGQAPTVT

-722 PYNAEWEYSTDKQN
+722 PYNAAWEYSTDKQN
-736 WNSTHEFTG
+736 WNSTHEFIG
-745 LMAATEYTFYVRVAE
+745 LTPAEEYTFYVRVAE
-760 TDDAEASTE
+760 TNDAEASQIAVVT
-769 TKVKVY
+769 VY

-781 AAGTGYTIH
+781 LPGEGYSINYTAETI
-790 FDTETLTIDNGYEV
+790 TINSGYEV
-804 NTAVG
+804 NTAED
-809 FTGTGIADGGSLA
+809 FTGTEIADGSSLA

-836 DDGAPASAAAELL
+836 DGGAPASAAAELP

-859 VTGDILKINGADTT
+859 VTGGILKINGADTT

-901 VRYPAAAGTKF
+901 VRYPAAAGSKF

-922 QRSSGGGVTTY
+922 RRSSGGGVTTY

-953 RSTLITITATPDLGY
+953 RSTLITITVTPETGY

-976 DSRGEE
+976 DSWGEE
-982 ITLTDKGDGK
+982 ITLTDNGN
-992 YTFTMPASKVTVEAS
+992 YTFTMPSGRVTVDAT
-1007 FLPTPL
+1007 FTPAPL
-1013 PFEDVTPGAWY
+1013 PFEDVAPGAWY

-1041 ETEFAPATALTRAMA
+1041 ETEFSPNTEVTRAQA
-1056 AQILYNLEGQPT
+1056 VQILYNLEGQPDI
-1068 VSGENEFIDVS
+1068 SDENLGYPYEDVNAEE
-1079 GWYETAVTWAAENG
+1079 WYGNAVYWARITG

-1123 YKGYDLTAAG
+1123 YKGYDLTAEG
-1133 DLSQFPDSN
+1133 DLSQFPDSGS
-1142 TVADWAEAAMSWA
+1142 VADWAETAMSWA
-1155 NGNELINGHDDGT
+1155 NGNELINGHDNGT
-1168 IDAAG
+1168 IDAGG

-1184 MRFDQNLVKS
+1184 MKFDQNLVKN